1 MSTAATARNKI
12 PVDVLRAIL
21 DHTDTEDLVTI
32 CQLNKICCSCSQDA
46 LYRDIQVENHR
57 RVQVFQTLTQST
69 HLAQR
74 VRSFLFIFYEGVDPE
89 IMAKALQNMSSLR
102 SLTLHTGGA
111 HSSILD
117 KCPFK
122 LDSFSCDFPYDQSLR
137 NFLNGQPSL
146 TSITFVAYNVGCSG
160 EPFEATCLPNLS
172 QVTAEY
178 PWLQQVIRGRPV
190 SDVTLFGVSIQESL
204 DLSFFTLST
213 APIRKLGIDYSF
225 LFPKPGLPL
234 ASIFPALVHLEMVT
248 RVVRDIRMVRRPIL
262 IF

>member
-1 MSTAATARNKI
+1 
-12 PVDVLRAIL
+12 
-21 DHTDTEDLVTI
+21 
-32 CQLNKICCSCSQDA
+32 
-46 LYRDIQVENHR
+46 
-57 RVQVFQTLTQST
+57 
-69 HLAQR
+69 
-74 VRSFLFIFYEGVDPE
+74 
-89 IMAKALQNMSSLR
+89 MSSLR
-102 SLTLHTGGA
+102 SLTLYFSDA

-122 LDSFSCDFPYDQSLR
+122 LDSFSCDLPYDKSLR

-146 TSITFVAYNVGCSG
+146 TSITYMGSKK
-160 EPFEATCLPNLS
+160 PFEATCLPNLS

-234 ASIFPALVHLEMVT
+234 ASIFPALMHLEIIT
-248 RVVRDIRMVRRPIL
+248 RVGL
-262 IF
+262 F